1 MRWKWIGIGICV
13 AIIVLIVAVYVI
25 LTTTNLDSLKPQ
37 ITKAAR
43 EATGRELTLGGD
55 IRLKI
60 GWTPVLAVESVS
72 FQNASWGSQPE
83 MAKIKRFEVEVALI
97 PLLSRSIE
105 VKRLILVEPDILV
118 ETDSSGKSNLE
129 FETPKK
135 GISEKPKEGAPVKK
149 EMKPT
154 ALAVDELRITKGK
167 VTYRDG
173 RSGKTLVV
181 ALESLTAA
189 APGLDKPVTLK
200 LNGAYNGEP
209 FEAAGTLGPLAALT
223 DDGKPWPIHLTGNA
237 YGAKLT
243 LDGTIRDVRSQRG
256 IDLVF
261 AMKGADL
268 ATLGKVSGK
277 PLPLKGPF
285 DLSGRVTDPAPKAYT
300 LSNLKVTLGN
310 SDVSGTVE
318 ARLSGQRPMVTAAL
332 SSQTLDIRSV
342 LPERESSSSA
352 KAGGTPSKEPARAG
366 PKRERMFPDDPLP
379 LDALGLVDAAVT
391 LQAGQLLLPKMA
403 LSNLSAKIHLKD
415 GHLEIHPVKTLFAD
429 GKLDARLDL
438 QAQGKIAAL
447 GVIMKVDQLDLG
459 RIAKEVQGRE
469 VIQGRLD
476 ADIQVKGRG
485 SSVAGVMG
493 SLDGTSVMV
502 MQNGKVDNATIDLL
516 AGDIGSGLI
525 KLMGLSSQESQYTDV
540 QCFVSGFTIKGGRAD
555 TTALVIDSDRMSV
568 IGEGEIDLKTER
580 LSLAFVPSLKGGT
593 GSRRSDR
600 VKASLN
606 ELAGILK
613 VGGTLVRPSFSI
625 DSTQSAVGIDKA
637 ISGFLAGRKGT
648 SSASPAGTQAEEP
661 LCPKALEA
669 ARKGVKMSSAVKQP
683 KKETPLPGQT
693 QDPGMKSP
701 GIKDIGKE
709 LQKLF
714 KK

>member
-1 MRWKWIGIGICV
+1 MRWKWIGIGV
-13 AIIVLIVAVYVI
+13 FGVIIILIIAVYVI
-25 LTTTNLDSLKPQ
+25 LTTTHLDSLKPQ
-37 ITKAAR
+37 ITRAAR

-55 IRLKI
+55 IRLKV

-72 FQNASWGSQPE
+72 FQNAPWGSRPE

-105 VKRLILVEPDILV
+105 VKRLVLVEPDILV

-129 FETPKK
+129 FETSKK
-135 GISEKPKEGAPVKK
+135 EPSEKPKEGVPAKK
-149 EMKPT
+149 EMRPT
-154 ALAVDELRITKGK
+154 ALAVDELQIMKGQ

-173 RSGKTLVV
+173 RSGKTLAVT
-181 ALESLTAA
+181 LESLKAA
-189 APGLDKPVTLK
+189 APGLEKPVTFK

-209 FEAAGTLGPLAALT
+209 FEAEGTLGPLAALT
-223 DDGKPWPIHLTGNA
+223 GESKPWPLRVTGSA

-243 LDGTIRDVRSQRG
+243 LDGTMRDVRAQRG
-256 IDLVF
+256 IYLVF
-261 AMKGADL
+261 ALKGADL
-268 ATLGKVSGK
+268 ATLGKATGK

-285 DLSGRVTDPAPKAYT
+285 EISGRVSDPAPKAYAI
-300 LSNLKVTLGN
+300 SNLKVTLGN

-318 ARLSGQRPMVTAAL
+318 ARLSGPRPVVTAAL
-332 SSQTLDIRSV
+332 SSQRLDIRSM
-342 LPERESSSSA
+342 LPERAASSSA
-352 KAGGTPSKEPARAG
+352 KTGSAPSKEPAKAG

-379 LDALGLVDAAVT
+379 LDALGLADAT
-391 LQAGQLLLPKMA
+391 LTFQADQILLPQMS
-403 LSNLSAKIHLKD
+403 LSNLSANIHLKD
-415 GHLEIHPVKTLFAD
+415 GRLAINPVKTLFSE

-438 QAQGKIAAL
+438 QAQGKIATL

-459 RIAKEVQGRE
+459 RILKEVQGRE

-502 MQNGKVDNATIDLL
+502 MQHGKVDNATIDLL

-525 KLMGLSSQESQYTDV
+525 KLMGLTSQESQYTDV
-540 QCFVSGFTIKGGRAD
+540 QCFVSGFSIKDGRAE
-555 TTALVIDSDRMSV
+555 TTALVVDTDRMSV
-568 IGEGEIDLKTER
+568 IGDGEIDLKTER

-600 VKASLN
+600 VKASLK
-606 ELAGILK
+606 ELAGSFR
-613 VGGTLVRPSFSI
+613 VGGTLANPTFGM
-625 DSTQSAVGIDKA
+625 DSTQSAAGIDKA
-637 ISGFLAGRKGT
+637 ISGFLAGRKGA
-648 SSASPAGTQAEEP
+648 SATPPAGTQADEP

-669 ARKGVKMSSAVKQP
+669 ARKGVKMSSAVKQQ
-683 KKETPLPGQT
+683 KKETSLPGQT
-693 QDPGMKSP
+693 PDQ
-701 GIKDIGKE
+701 GIKDFGKE
-709 LQKLF
+709 FQKLF

>member
-1 MRWKWIGIGICV
+1 MMMRWKWIGIGIAGV
-13 AIIVLIVAVYVI
+13 IIVLIIAVYVI
-25 LTTTNLDSLKPQ
+25 LTTTHLDSLKPQ
-37 ITKAAR
+37 ISKAAK
-43 EATGRELTLGGD
+43 EATGRELTLNGD
-55 IRLKI
+55 IRLKV

-72 FQNASWGSQPE
+72 FQNASWGSRPE
-83 MAKIKRFEVEVALI
+83 MAKIKRFEIEVALI

-129 FETPKK
+129 FEAPKK
-135 GISEKPKEGAPVKK
+135 GISERPKEEVSPKK
-149 EMKPT
+149 EMKQT

-173 RSGKTLVV
+173 RSGKTVVV

-189 APGLDKPVTLK
+189 APSLEKPVTLK

-209 FEAAGTLGPLAALT
+209 FEAEGTLGPLAVLVT
-223 DDGKPWPIHLTGNA
+223 EGKPWPIHLTGSA

-268 ATLGKVSGK
+268 ATLGKVTGK

-285 DLSGRVTDPAPKAYT
+285 EVSGRMSDPAPKAYAI
-300 LSNLKVTLGN
+300 SNLKVTLGN

-332 SSQTLDIRSV
+332 SSQTLDIRSM
-342 LPERESSSSA
+342 LPERASSSSA
-352 KAGGTPSKEPARAG
+352 KTGGTPSKEPAKAG
-366 PKRERMFPDDPLP
+366 PKREKMFPDDPLP

-391 LQAGQLLLPKMA
+391 FQAGQVLLPKMS
-403 LSNLSAKIHLKD
+403 LSNLSANIHLKD
-415 GHLEIHPVKTLFAD
+415 GHLEINPAKTLFAD

-438 QAQGKIAAL
+438 QAQGKIATL

-459 RIAKEVQGRE
+459 RILKEVQGRE

-502 MQNGKVDNATIDLL
+502 MQHGKVDNATIDLL

-540 QCFVSGFTIKGGRAD
+540 QCFVSGLSIKDGRAD
-555 TTALVIDSDRMSV
+555 TTALVVDTDRMSV
-568 IGEGEIDLKTER
+568 IGDGEIDLKTER

-600 VKASLN
+600 VKASLK
-606 ELAGILK
+606 ELSGSFR
-613 VGGTLVRPSFSI
+613 VGGTLANPTFGM
-625 DSTQSAVGIDKA
+625 DSTQSAAGIDKV

-648 SSASPAGTQAEEP
+648 SSASPAGTQADEP
-661 LCPKALEA
+661 LCPKAMEA
-669 ARKGVKMSSAVKQP
+669 ARKGVKMSSALKQQ
-683 KKETPLPGQT
+683 KKETSVPGQT
-693 QDPGMKSP
+693 QDQ

-714 KK
+714 RK